1 MRLLNLNTLELR
13 EFIDSERPP
22 ISHTWEAGEVSLQE
36 LHSPSV
42 KKIASYAKLLNF
54 CRQGSK
60 NGFRWG
66 WADTCCI
73 DKTSSAE
80 LSEAINS
87 MYRWYQEADI
97 CYAFLNDVFPNQEQL
112 SKDTKDPVAWSRWQ
126 PKSAKDQFAWS
137 RWFTRGWTLQ
147 ELLAPSEKTGGSGAV
162 RI

>member
-1 MRLLNLNTLELR
+1 
-13 EFIDSERPP
+13 
-22 ISHTWEAGEVSLQE
+22 
-36 LHSPSV
+36 
-42 KKIASYAKLLNF
+42 
-54 CRQGSK
+54 
-60 NGFRWG
+60 
-66 WADTCCI
+66 
-73 DKTSSAE
+73 
-80 LSEAINS
+80 